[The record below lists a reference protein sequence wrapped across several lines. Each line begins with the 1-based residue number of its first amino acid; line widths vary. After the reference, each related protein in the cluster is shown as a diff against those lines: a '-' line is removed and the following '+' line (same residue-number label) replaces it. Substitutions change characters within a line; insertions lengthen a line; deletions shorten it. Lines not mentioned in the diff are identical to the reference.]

1 MRILLS
7 NKFYYRRGGDCIY
20 VLNLE
25 ELLKSHGHE
34 VAIFAMQYP
43 DNIPSSWDSYFPNA
57 VKFSLGTGMIKAFGR
72 PFGTADVKRKFT
84 KLLNDFRPDVVHLNN
99 VHSQLS
105 PIIAKL
111 AYKEGIKVVWTLHD
125 CKLVCPRYDCMR
137 DGQRCELCF
146 NNKLSCLKF
155 KCMKGGLLGSLIG
168 YWEAKKWNHHCLQR
182 VTDTFISPSLFM
194 KETMVRGHY
203 SANKIHVLCN
213 FLDISKIGDQLY
225 EKSNYYCF
233 VGRLS
238 SEKGVKTLL
247 KVASQLPY
255 RLLIIGEGPLELELK
270 KMYCISNIEFVGQKT
285 WDDLKRIVAKAH
297 FMVLPSECYEN
308 NPLSVI
314 EAQCLGT
321 PVLGAQMGG
330 IPELIEDKVNGMLFE
345 SGNVVDLKNKIEV
358 MFSHIFDYASISK
371 ESQKRYSADH
381 YYSEIM
387 KIYKK

>member
-1 MRILLS
+1 ML
-7 NKFYYRRGGDCIY
+7 Y
-20 VLNLE
+20 
-25 ELLKSHGHE
+25 
-34 VAIFAMQYP
+34 
-43 DNIPSSWDSYFPNA
+43 
-57 VKFSLGTGMIKAFGR
+57 
-72 PFGTADVKRKFT
+72 
-84 KLLNDFRPDVVHLNN
+84 
-99 VHSQLS
+99 
-105 PIIAKL
+105 
-111 AYKEGIKVVWTLHD
+111 
-125 CKLVCPRYDCMR
+125 
-137 DGQRCELCF
+137 
-146 NNKLSCLKF
+146 
-155 KCMKGGLLGSLIG
+155 SLIG

-213 FLDISKIGDQLY
+213 FLDISKIGDQLF

>member
-213 FLDISKIGDQLY
+213 FLDISKIGDQLF
-225 EKSNYYCF
+225 EKSNYYWRRRY
-233 VGRLS
+233 G
-238 SEKGVKTLL
+238 
-247 KVASQLPY
+247 PY
-255 RLLIIGEGPLELELK
+255 NL
-270 KMYCISNIEFVGQKT
+270 
-285 WDDLKRIVAKAH
+285 
-297 FMVLPSECYEN
+297 
-308 NPLSVI
+308 
-314 EAQCLGT
+314 
-321 PVLGAQMGG
+321 
-330 IPELIEDKVNGMLFE
+330 
-345 SGNVVDLKNKIEV
+345 
-358 MFSHIFDYASISK
+358 
-371 ESQKRYSADH
+371 
-381 YYSEIM
+381 
-387 KIYKK
+387 

>member
-1 MRILLS
+1 M
-7 NKFYYRRGGDCIY
+7 
-20 VLNLE
+20 
-25 ELLKSHGHE
+25 KSHGHE

-213 FLDISKIGDQLY
+213 FLDISKIGDQLF